1 MRINAL
7 HRPASSPRSSA
18 GAPGRWPRALV
29 AALLLGV
36 VACGGDDPAPVED
49 TAEPAD
55 TVAPDTAEPIDTAT
69 PDTAEADTVA
79 PDTATPDTVEADTA
93 EVDTTP
99 PTSFPLACTQHVDC
113 EVACASGRCEDE
125 RCAFTAPQSGCV
137 IADDAGTTGECVDA
151 LAIDPGGSACLFC
164 NPNAAGEG
172 YTSVALLNDF
182 ESGTSGMTLERLTE
196 TPATWGVTSR
206 RAASGTSSLYFGHPT
221 EATYDVGARAAG
233 RATTAPLT
241 APEGVELTLTF
252 ELWLDT
258 EQTPAFDFL
267 RVLVDRGTDAEPLE
281 LWHSDELGGTTFGEF
296 LPVQVPLGVMS
307 AGARVVFEFD
317 SVDEIINGFEGAYI
331 DSVRVTT
338 GCCAEDGDCSD
349 ADRCTADRCEAGAC
363 VFEAIEGC
371 CLLAS
376 DCADG
381 DLCTRDECPVSGE
394 SCDYPP
400 IFGCCHVDA
409 DCDDGDPC
417 TRDVCPEDGAQCVNQ
432 PLCCSTNAQCDDGDP
447 CTAGTCADGECG
459 YVNACCEGPEDC
471 DDGDSCTADS
481 CVGTTCRHAFT
492 FVAGCCRPNV
502 MTQRFDSGVAGWQ
515 LSGATSNVGWRV
527 LATPE
532 AQSGTSA
539 LYYGHPTL
547 NYYDTGAANQGTAT
561 STSFQL
567 PLNVDARVTMR
578 VLLDVEASL
587 TRDVFAVEALVGA
600 EVIPIVT
607 KAEVAIGSWQAVTA
621 DVSYLAGQ
629 TIRLRFRFDTVDA
642 LSNSTRGVYVDDVRV
657 LSSCQPRA
665 CETEASCTSPVEC
678 ISGTCDDGGCAYGGG
693 C

>member
-7 HRPASSPRSSA
+7 HRPASPSRSTS
-18 GAPGRWPRALV
+18 GAARRWPRALA
-29 AALLLGV
+29 AALALGAI
-36 VACGGDDPAPVED
+36 ACGGDDPGPVDD

-55 TVAPDTAEPIDTAT
+55 TVAPDTAEPVDTAT

-79 PDTATPDTVEADTA
+79 PIDTTTPDTLEADTA

-99 PTSFPLACTQHVDC
+99 PTSFPLACTQHGDC
-113 EVACASGRCEDE
+113 EVACASGRCEGE
-125 RCAFTAPQSGCV
+125 RCVFEAPQAGCV
-137 IADDAGTTGECVDA
+137 IADAAGERGECVDA
-151 LAIDPGGSACLFC
+151 LAADPDSACLFC
-164 NPNAAGEG
+164 NPDAAGEG
-172 YTSVALLNDF
+172 YTPVALLNDF
-182 ESGTSGMTLERLTE
+182 DSGSSGMSLERLTE

-241 APEGVELTLTF
+241 APEGVALTLTF

-258 EQTPAFDFL
+258 ERTPAFDFL
-267 RVLVDRGTDAEPLE
+267 RVLVDRGAGAEPEE
-281 LWHSDELGGTTFGEF
+281 LWRSDELGGTTFGEF
-296 LPVQVPLGVMS
+296 LPIQVPLGPASPGM
-307 AGARVVFEFD
+307 RVVFEFD
-317 SVDEIINGFEGAYI
+317 SVDDIINGFEGAYI
-331 DSVRVTT
+331 DTVRVTT
-338 GCCAEDGDCSD
+338 GCCAGDADCSD

-363 VFEAIEGC
+363 VFEEIAGC

-376 DCADG
+376 DCGDG

-394 SCDYPP
+394 SCEYPP

-432 PLCCSTNAQCDDGDP
+432 PLCCTTNAQCNDGDP
-447 CTAGTCADGECG
+447 CTAGTCEDGECA
-459 YVNACCEGPEDC
+459 YVNACCEGAADC
-471 DDGDSCTADS
+471 DDGDPCTADT
-481 CVGTTCRHAFT
+481 CVGSTCRHAFT

-502 MTQRFDSGVAGWQ
+502 MTQRFDSGVVGWQ
-515 LSGATSNVGWRV
+515 LSGATANVGWRL

-532 AQSGTSA
+532 AQSGTHA

-547 NYYDTGAANQGTAT
+547 NYYDTGGANQGTAT
-561 STSFQL
+561 STPFQL

-578 VLLDVEASL
+578 VLLDVEASP
-587 TRDVFAVEALVGA
+587 TRDVFSVEALVGA

-607 KAEVAIGSWQAVTA
+607 KAEVPVGSWQAVTA

-642 LSNSTRGVYVDDVRV
+642 LANSTRGVFVDDLRV

-665 CETEASCTSPVEC
+665 CEGDVSCTSPVEC
-678 ISGTCDDGGCAYGGG
+678 ITGTCEGGGCAYGGG